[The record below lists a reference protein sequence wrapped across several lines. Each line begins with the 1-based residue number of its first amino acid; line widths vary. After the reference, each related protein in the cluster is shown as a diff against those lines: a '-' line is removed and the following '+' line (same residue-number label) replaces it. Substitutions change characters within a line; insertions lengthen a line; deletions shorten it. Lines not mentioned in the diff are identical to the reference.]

1 MSRLILALALSAM
14 GFPQDMAPGAAPAA
28 PKLEFKAP
36 ALGDRAE
43 IRIESTF
50 ELDVESTSIQEPDAK
65 ISKQLSFVRTQEFS
79 QVVQELQN
87 GAVKSHRITCS
98 TAKLQRSG
106 TNLAPVTETSE
117 IEGQIFVVTRG
128 EKGRSVRLDNGDS
141 APVDADGLGAWEEV
155 AKLLPTGEAK
165 EGATWKVDA
174 AGLAG
179 LISVPDLPTPTGSFD
194 VKIEKM
200 AEGQALLVFTGT
212 LEGKTVKGFDTKV
225 TIADGRLVFDIA
237 KGRPVSFTVAGSL
250 EATKEI
256 NQKVAK
262 ANELRQVDEKVGQ
275 VAVKSRKLEVK
286 VEFR

>member
-1 MSRLILALALSAM
+1 MSRLILALALSAVA
-14 GFPQDMAPGAAPAA
+14 FPQDMAPGAPR
-28 PKLEFKAP
+28 LELKAP

-50 ELDVESTSIQEPDAK
+50 ELDVKSSSTQEPEAAVT
-65 ISKQLSFVRTQEFS
+65 KQLSFVRTQEFS
-79 QVVQELQN
+79 QVVQEVQN
-87 GAVKSHRITCS
+87 GSVKSHRITCS

-117 IEGQIFVVTRG
+117 IEGKIFVVSRG
-128 EKGRSVRLDNGDS
+128 EKGRSVRFDNGDP

-155 AKLLPTGEAK
+155 AKLLPQGEAK

-194 VKIEKM
+194 VKLEKM
-200 AEGQALLVFTGT
+200 AEGQAVLVFTGT
-212 LEGKTVKGFDTKV
+212 LEGTTVKGFKTKV
-225 TIADGRLVFDIA
+225 TVAEGRLTFDTA
-237 KGRPVSFTVAGSL
+237 KSRPVSLTVVGSL
-250 EATKEI
+250 EATKVI
-256 NQKVAK
+256 NQRVAK
-262 ANELRQVDEKVGQ
+262 ANELRQVDERVGEVKVT
-275 VAVKSRKLEVK
+275 SRKLEVK